1 MLYLVPTPIGNLGDI
16 TKRAIDVLT
25 EVDLILSEDTR
36 NTGKLL
42 KYLEISRPMRS
53 YHAHN
58 EHGIT
63 EQIVESIL
71 QGSKVAMVS
80 DAGTPGISDPG
91 FYLIR
96 ACIEQGIQVSCL
108 PGATAFVPALVMSG
122 YPCNRFYFEGFLPQ
136 KKGRQTRWL
145 FLKDLK
151 TTIVLYESPHRI
163 VKLIKELIDHIGP
176 ETLVSISREISKIY
190 EETIRGTAM
199 EVLATLES
207 RASIKGE
214 IVVVIDN
221 NSER

>member
-1 MLYLVPTPIGNLGDI
+1 MLYLVPTPVGNLGDM
-16 TKRAIDVLT
+16 TQRAIDVLL
-25 EVDLILSEDTR
+25 ESDIILSEDTR

-42 KYLEISRPMRS
+42 KHFEIATPMRS

-58 EHGIT
+58 EHSVT
-63 EQIVESIL
+63 EQIVNSIL
-71 QGSKVAMVS
+71 HGSKVAMVS

-96 ACIEQGIQVSCL
+96 ACIEKGIEISCL

-151 TTIVLYESPHRI
+151 TTLVLYESPHRI
-163 VKLIKELIDHIGP
+163 IKLTKELIEHIGP
-176 ETLVSISREISKIY
+176 QTPMSISREISKLY
-190 EETIRGTAM
+190 EETIRGTAE
-199 EVLATLES
+199 EVLSILES

-214 IVVVIDN
+214 IVVVVDN
-221 NSER
+221 S

>member
-16 TKRAIDVLT
+16 TKRAIDVLI
-25 EVDLILSEDTR
+25 EVDMILSEDTR

-42 KYLEISRPMRS
+42 KYLEISKPMRS

-63 EQIVESIL
+63 EQIVDSIQ

-163 VKLIKELIDHIGP
+163 VKLIKELIEHLGP

-199 EVLATLES
+199 DVLSTLEA

-221 NSER
+221 NSQ